1 MQDAFREG
9 SSREQAGDS
18 EMTQGHIVAGLVGA
32 GEFGATFLAQAR
44 RIPGL
49 AVRLVCDRD
58 PGRARVALAAAG
70 LPEDEITVCASR
82 QAALAA
88 LERGQS
94 AVVEDVALLADLPL
108 DVVLEA
114 TGDPEGGALT
124 AETALASGYHT
135 VLATKETEVLIGPEL
150 ARRARSSGLVH
161 APVEGDQP
169 ALLIALVARARLL
182 GLPVVAAGKSTE
194 SDYVFDPEAET
205 VTCWGRTRRAEEYG
219 ALFEGGSRLRETLDE
234 RRLPELATGTVPD
247 LCEMTIVANYCG
259 LSPDRPELHA
269 PVLRTTELP
278 RIFSPHA
285 DGGILESTGVV
296 DVFAHL
302 RRPDE
307 LSFAGGVF
315 VVVEAPDPATGRLL
329 AGKGI
334 PGGGG
339 GRYLLLHNPVHLLG
353 VEAVASVLAA
363 ARGRAPFGDSEAR
376 PRFDLVARARRDVE
390 AGELLA
396 LGERHTI
403 EALDPLILPAAP
415 ITMQSRVPYY
425 LAAGHRVVRRVAQG
439 EILTVADVDLDPQS
453 ARYRLRR
460 AQDRAFALSPA

>member
-1 MQDAFREG
+1 
-9 SSREQAGDS
+9 
-18 EMTQGHIVAGLVGA
+18 MTDTPIMAGLVGA

-49 AVRLVCDRD
+49 EVRLVCDRD
-58 PGRARVALAAAG
+58 PARARAALGAAG
-70 LPEDEITVCASR
+70 VPDDAIAACSSR
-82 QAALAA
+82 QSAVAAI
-88 LERGQS
+88 EGGRV

-108 DVVLEA
+108 AVVLEA

-124 AETALASGYHT
+124 AETALANGYHT
-135 VLATKETEVLIGPEL
+135 VLATKETEVQIGPEL
-150 ARRARSSGLVH
+150 ARRARSAGLVH

-205 VTCWGRTRRAEEYG
+205 VACWGRTQGAPGYG
-219 ALFEGGSRLRETLDE
+219 RLFELGAIFRERLRERE
-234 RRLPELATGTVPD
+234 LPGLATGTVPD
-247 LCEMTIVANYCG
+247 LCEMTIVANYCD
-259 LSPDRPELHA
+259 LAPDRPELHA

-278 RIFSPHA
+278 QAFSPGA
-285 DGGILESTGVV
+285 NGGILERTGVV

-334 PGGGG
+334 PGAGA

-363 ARGRAPFGDSEAR
+363 ARGGAPLGDAEVR
-376 PRFDLVARARRDVE
+376 PRFDLAARAARDIA
-390 AGELLA
+390 AGEVLA
-396 LGERHTI
+396 LGARHAI
-403 EALDPLILPAAP
+403 EALEPLVLPAQP
-415 ITMQSRVPYY
+415 IAMQGRVPYY
-425 LAAGHRVVRRVAQG
+425 LAAGHRTVRAIAKG
-439 EILTVADVDLDPQS
+439 EILTVANVDLDPQS

-460 AQDRAFALSPA
+460 SQDRAFSVSLG

>member
-1 MQDAFREG
+1 VTHRP
-9 SSREQAGDS
+9 
-18 EMTQGHIVAGLVGA
+18 IVVGLVGA

-49 AVRLVCDRD
+49 DVRFVCDRD
-58 PGRARVALAAAG
+58 PARARAALAAAG
-70 LPEDEITVCASR
+70 VPEDEVASCSSR
-82 QAALAA
+82 RTAIAAIETGRIAM
-88 LERGQS
+88 
-94 AVVEDVALLADLPL
+94 VEDVSLLADLPL

-124 AETALASGYHT
+124 AETALTNGYHT

-150 ARRARSSGLVH
+150 SRRAGAAGLVH

-194 SDYVFDPEAET
+194 SDYVFDPAAET
-205 VTCWGRTRRAEEYG
+205 VTCWGRSTEARGYG
-219 ALFEGGSRLRETLDE
+219 DLFDPGPQLRERLAE
-234 RRLPELATGTVPD
+234 RELPELATGTVPD
-247 LCEMTIVANYCG
+247 LCEMTIVANYCD
-259 LSPDRPELHA
+259 LAPDRPELHA
-269 PVLRTTELP
+269 PVARTTELP
-278 RIFSPHA
+278 QVFSPRA
-285 DGGILESTGVV
+285 AGGLLERTGVV

-302 RRPDE
+302 RRTDE

-315 VVVEAPDPATGRLL
+315 TVVEAPDPATGRLL

-334 PGGGG
+334 PGAGD

-363 ARGRAPFGDSEAR
+363 ARGVAPLGEAEVR
-376 PRFDLVARARRDVE
+376 PRFDLAARAARDIA
-390 AGELLA
+390 AGEVLA
-396 LGERHTI
+396 LGARHAI
-403 EALDPLILPAAP
+403 EALEPLILPAQDIGARG
-415 ITMQSRVPYY
+415 RVPYY
-425 LAAGHRVVRRVAQG
+425 LAAGHRMARPIAKG
-439 EILTVADVDLDPQS
+439 EILTVADVELDPQS

-460 AQDRAFALSPA
+460 SQDQAFGLSRA

>member
-1 MQDAFREG
+1 MIE
-9 SSREQAGDS
+9 
-18 EMTQGHIVAGLVGA
+18 TPILAGLVGA
-32 GEFGATFLAQAR
+32 GEFGTTFLAQAR
-44 RIPGL
+44 RISGL
-49 AVRLVCDRD
+49 DVRLVCDRD
-58 PGRARVALAAAG
+58 LARARAALAAAG
-70 LPEDEITVCASR
+70 VPTSDIAVCASR

-88 LERGQS
+88 IERGQT

-108 DVVLEA
+108 RVVLEA
-114 TGDPEGGALT
+114 TGDPEGGAVT
-124 AETALASGYHT
+124 AETALANGYHT

-150 ARRARSSGLVH
+150 VRRARATGLVH

-169 ALLIALVARARLL
+169 ALLVAFVARARLL

-194 SDYVFDPEAET
+194 SDYVFDAAAET
-205 VTCWGRTRRAEEYG
+205 VACWGRTRQAPGYERLFGGG
-219 ALFEGGSRLRETLDE
+219 ANLRDLLAQ
-234 RRLPELATGTVPD
+234 RHLPELATGTVPD
-247 LCEMTIVANYCG
+247 LCEMAIVANYCD
-259 LSPDRPELHA
+259 LAPDRPELHA
-269 PVLRTTELP
+269 PVARTSELP
-278 RIFSPHA
+278 RVFSPRA
-285 DGGILESTGVV
+285 AGGILDETGVV

-334 PGGGG
+334 PGAGD

-363 ARGRAPFGDSEAR
+363 ARGGPPLGDTEAR
-376 PRFDLVARARRDVE
+376 PRFDLVARASRDI
-390 AGELLA
+390 ASGETLA

-403 EALDPLILPAAP
+403 EALAPLILPAAP
-415 ITMQSRVPYY
+415 IVMQSRVPYY
-425 LAAGHRVVRRVAQG
+425 LAAGHRTVRPVAKG
-439 EILTVADVDLDPQS
+439 EILAVADVDLDPQS

-460 AQDRAFALSPA
+460 SQDRAFAP

>member
-9 SSREQAGDS
+9 SGRTGRDS
-18 EMTQGHIVAGLVGA
+18 EMTQGRIVAGLVGA

-49 AVRLVCDRD
+49 EVRLVCDRD
-58 PGRARVALAAAG
+58 LKRARTALAAAG
-70 LPEDEITVCASR
+70 VRGDDIAVCPTR
-82 QAALAA
+82 EAAVAA
-88 LERGQS
+88 IERGEV
-94 AVVEDVALLADLPL
+94 ALVEDVSLLPDLPL
-108 DVVLEA
+108 HVVLEA

-124 AETALASGYHT
+124 AETALANGYHT
-135 VLATKETEVLIGPEL
+135 VLATKETEVQIGPEL
-150 ARRARSSGLVH
+150 ARRARAAGLVH

-194 SDYVFDPEAET
+194 SDYVFDPTAET
-205 VTCWGRTRRAEEYG
+205 VTCWDRTEKAPGYGRLFDLG
-219 ALFEGGSRLRETLDE
+219 AALRDRLKERE
-234 RRLPELATGTVPD
+234 LPGLATGTVPD
-247 LCEMTIVANYCG
+247 LCEMTIVANYCD
-259 LSPDRPELHA
+259 LAPDRPELHA
-269 PVLRTTELP
+269 PVVRTTELP
-278 RIFSPHA
+278 QVFSPRSA
-285 DGGILESTGVV
+285 GGILERTGVV

-315 VVVEAPDPATGRLL
+315 AVIEAPDPATGRLL

-334 PGGGG
+334 PGAAA

-363 ARGRAPFGDSEAR
+363 ARGVAPLGEAEVR
-376 PRFDLVARARRDVE
+376 PRFDLAARAARDIA
-390 AGELLA
+390 AGEVLA
-396 LGERHTI
+396 LGARHAI
-403 EALDPLILPAAP
+403 EALEPLILPAQPMA
-415 ITMQSRVPYY
+415 MQSRVPYY
-425 LAAGHRVVRRVAQG
+425 LAAGHRTVRPVARG
-439 EILTVADVDLDPQS
+439 DILTVADVDLDPLS

-460 AQDRAFALSPA
+460 SQDRAFALALG